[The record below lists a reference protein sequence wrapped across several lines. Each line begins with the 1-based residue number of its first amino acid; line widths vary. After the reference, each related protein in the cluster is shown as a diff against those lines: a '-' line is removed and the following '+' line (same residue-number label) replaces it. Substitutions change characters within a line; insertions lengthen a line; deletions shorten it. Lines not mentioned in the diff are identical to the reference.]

1 MEELEGFKNMR
12 IVDNFYQTS
21 SFFPM
26 PTTLI
31 STLSTDGE
39 TNLGAYSLCFPYY
52 IAGKDYYAMV
62 LCCRNSS
69 NTCKNILRTKKCAI
83 NFITGEAK

>member
-1 MEELEGFKNMR
+1 MPPVLTFSAAADIILLRGDFMNEFKDMR

-26 PTTLI
+26 PTILVGTV
-31 STLSTDGE
+31 SENGQ

-52 IAGKDYYAMV
+52 IAGKDYYAM
-62 LCCRNSS
+62 
-69 NTCKNILRTKKCAI
+69 IL
-83 NFITGEAK
+83 E

>member
-1 MEELEGFKNMR
+1 MEDINGFKNIR

-31 STLSTDGE
+31 STLDSNKK

-52 IAGKDYYAMV
+52 IAGKDYYAMI

-69 NTCKNILRTKKCAI
+69 NTCKNILRTKKMCYKLYY
-83 NFITGEAK
+83 GR